1 MKKYF
6 VARGFGGTVLLS
18 ASTGPD
24 DLEISWVS
32 EELADA
38 NFKSVGDVI
47 SHPKIA
53 TIEDAQVVNESSSG
67 HMAYDIRGIHL
78 TRAEFIIFDVLN
90 QNREDF
96 VSLQALEKSLERFG
110 GASVGSLRTLVSRL
124 RKKLA
129 SVGISIITGW
139 KKGYKISA
147 E

>member
-1 MKKYF
+1 MKKHF

-18 ASTGPD
+18 ASTGPE

-38 NFKSVGDVI
+38 NFKSIGDII
-47 SHPKIA
+47 SHPKVA
-53 TIEDAQVVNESSSG
+53 TIEDAQVVNESFSG

-90 QNREDF
+90 QNRDDF
-96 VSLQALEKSLERFG
+96 VSLQVLEQSLEMFEA
-110 GASVGSLRTLVSRL
+110 ASAGSLRTLVSRL
-124 RKKLA
+124 RKKLER
-129 SVGISIITGW
+129 VGISIITGW
-139 KKGYKISA
+139 KKGYKIIA